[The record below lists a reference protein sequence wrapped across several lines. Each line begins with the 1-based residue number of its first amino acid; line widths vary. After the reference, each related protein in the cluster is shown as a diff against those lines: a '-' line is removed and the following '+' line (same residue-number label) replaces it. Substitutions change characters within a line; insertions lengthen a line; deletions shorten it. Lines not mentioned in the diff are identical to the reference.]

1 MTSSEA
7 MRLTAWQSAGG
18 HLSMLTYFHLLSTRP
33 RFRFSGIVLN
43 FGAFDLSRLPSVYN
57 FKKPTTLIL
66 DEEIIDHFIA
76 AFCPG
81 MSNEQL
87 RDPSVS
93 PFYRDLNGLELSP
106 ALFTCGT
113 EDPLLDDTVM
123 MACRWLMHGGEAV
136 VKLVPGAP
144 HGYILFSQHEVQEA
158 KDGLEAVNAFLA
170 DKVRI

>member
-1 MTSSEA
+1 
-7 MRLTAWQSAGG
+7 
-18 HLSMLTYFHLLSTRP
+18 MLTYFHLLSARP
-33 RFRFSGIVLN
+33 NFRFSGIVLN
-43 FGAFDLSRLPSVYN
+43 FGAFDLSLLPSVST

-66 DEEIIDHFIA
+66 DKDIMEHYVE

-93 PFYRDLNGLELSP
+93 PFYQDLNGRELP
-106 ALFTCGT
+106 PTLFTCGT

-123 MACRWLMHGGEAV
+123 TACRWSMHGGEVV

-144 HGYILFSQHEVQEA
+144 HGYILFPQDEVPEA
-158 KDGLEAVNAFLA
+158 KEGLEVVNAFLA
-170 DKVRI
+170 SKVR